1 MVMWLLIAV
10 AGFVGTF
17 LLARNMLYSASQP

>member
-1 MVMWLLIAV
+1 MFMWLVIAV

-17 LLARNMLYSASQP
+17 LLARNLLYAASQP